1 MAIVNASPNGSA
13 AVLAAD
19 TDALRTVVTHIG
31 DIADRLS
38 STVPGQP
45 VVLAAGVPQAAHL
58 AATLHQVRERQ
69 VGLLTDFV
77 SFYRAGAT
85 SLTSV
90 ADGVNDAED
99 AATTSFR
106 TLYTGRLA

>member
-1 MAIVNASPNGSA
+1 MAIVDTSPNGSL

-19 TDALRTVVTHIG
+19 TDVLRTVVTRIG
-31 DIADRLS
+31 DFADRLS

-45 VVLAAGVPQAAHL
+45 MVLTAGVPQAARL
-58 AATLHQVRERQ
+58 AATLHQARERQ
-69 VGLLTDFV
+69 VGLLADFA

-85 SLTSV
+85 SLSSV
-90 ADGVNDAED
+90 ADGLNDAED

-106 TLYTGRLA
+106 TLHTGRLA

>member
-1 MAIVNASPNGSA
+1 MAIVNASPNGSV

-19 TDALRTVVTHIG
+19 TDLLRTVVTRLG

-38 STVPGQP
+38 STVPGEP
-45 VVLAAGVPQAAHL
+45 TVLLAGVPQAARL
-58 AATLHQVRERQ
+58 AEALHQARERQ
-69 VGLLTDFV
+69 VGRLADFA

-90 ADGVNDAED
+90 ADGLNDAED
-99 AATTSFR
+99 AATTSFG
-106 TLYTGRLA
+106 TLHTGRLA